1 MSGLCN
7 IKSFIGVLVFN
18 IAILGVCM
26 VMISRGNT
34 ELPIFA
40 RELKTSFVKQH
51 TIFSALNCPL
61 DLGVLSVKTTDIWDS
76 QVVKVTKHLLELCI
90 RGVRAVKT
98 LF

>member
-26 VMISRGNT
+26 IMISRGNT

-51 TIFSALNCPL
+51 FILSGLNCPL
-61 DLGVLSVKTTDIWDS
+61 DAGVLSVKTTDIWDS
-76 QVVKVTKHLLELCI
+76 KVVEVTKHS
-90 RGVRAVKT
+90 
-98 LF
+98 